1 MSYKKKLIY
10 LVRAA
15 NGSVYLS
22 LRIWLVI
29 QVIMTVAIEILENPF
44 YIDFVIV
51 DNLERQTELRKS
63 DLTLLVC

>member
-1 MSYKKKLIY
+1 M
-10 LVRAA
+10 
-15 NGSVYLS
+15 
-22 LRIWLVI
+22 I

-63 DLTLLVC
+63 DLTSLVC